1 MKPTLTLGTLPF
13 SVAVCELDERCVKV
27 ARTLCDDFVSLA
39 EPLLLNSLIELWR
52 AFAIVA
58 VGTEIPRCVAL
69 LI

>member
-27 ARTLCDDFVSLA
+27 ARTLCDDFVSVA
-39 EPLLLNSLIELWR
+39 EPLLVNSLIELWR
-52 AFAIVA
+52 PFTIVA
-58 VGTEIPRCVAL
+58 EGTASLRWVAL